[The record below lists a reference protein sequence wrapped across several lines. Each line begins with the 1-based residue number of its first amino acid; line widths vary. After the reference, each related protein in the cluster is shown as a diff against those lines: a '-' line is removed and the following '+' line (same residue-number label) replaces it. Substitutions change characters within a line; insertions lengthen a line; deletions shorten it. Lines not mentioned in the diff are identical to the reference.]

1 MSICMFGLSA
11 ISALAGF
18 APVDGSQGPADDPQ
32 RVESEVAAP
41 ATVPI
46 TDDAI
51 ALPGQRNIEP
61 DLPADSRAVP
71 VSGIIYPEPV
81 VVIARALAPIR
92 QDQASY
98 LTGPGGLTFSA
109 NVAIA
114 SEYRFRGVNLSGGDV
129 ALQGGFDVAH
139 PSGFYVGTWA
149 STLDNDTVGYG
160 ALELDLYGGWSGD
173 VIEGLT
179 ANVVFIA
186 YTYPDAPQAGDFD
199 YYEIYGSLAFTLGPV
214 STTLGVAYDPKQ
226 NGLDFGGLQR
236 DNLYT
241 YGEISTGIPGT
252 PFTVS
257 GHVGYTDGALSFET
271 SSKSW
276 DWSFGVSMPVAGPLT
291 ASLTYIDAEADVAP
305 GAFNPTSSTVMAK
318 LSAKF

>member
-11 ISALAGF
+11 ISALAI
-18 APVDGSQGPADDPQ
+18 
-32 RVESEVAAP
+32 AAP
-41 ATVPI
+41 ADVSHGTANVP
-46 TDDAI
+46 
-51 ALPGQRNIEP
+51 LPCDSDTAATATATATATAFPCQRSTEP
-61 DLPADSRAVP
+61 DLPSDGLVALVSAVTE
-71 VSGIIYPEPV
+71 PEAAV
-81 VVIARALAPIR
+81 AIARALAPVR
-92 QDQASY
+92 RDQASY
-98 LTGPGGLTFSA
+98 LAGPGGLTFSA

-139 PSGFYVGTWA
+139 PSGFYIGTWA

-160 ALELDLYGGWSGD
+160 ALELDLYGGWSGN

-179 ANVVFIA
+179 ANVGFIA

-252 PFTVS
+252 PFTIS

-276 DWSFGVSMPVAGPLT
+276 DWSFGVSMPVVGPLT

-305 GAFNPTSSTVMAK
+305 GAFNPTSSTIMAK
-318 LSAKF
+318 LSARF